1 LLIFKAIGLTI
12 IIVGKATNV
21 ALNQFF
27 GQTDQNKLGSFID
40 IKVTIELINIVIT
53 IAVINVEQ

>member
-1 LLIFKAIGLTI
+1 MLHK
-12 IIVGKATNV
+12 TN
-21 ALNQFF
+21 FF